1 MRSRRVRLISDL
13 LTAYTAT
20 FSPLYMANVRLDETS
35 ASDSFIDNV
44 EKFPELFP
52 TYIHVHNNC
61 FIFMYG

>member
-1 MRSRRVRLISDL
+1 
-13 LTAYTAT
+13 
-20 FSPLYMANVRLDETS
+20 MANVRLDETS